1 MKGDVKHNPKSPRHR
16 EHFGMLGIQTL
27 VVTGTLPMLQQAT
40 DSLAS
45 FARPL
50 AIRGRRMN
58 PRPYRDLLSTSA
70 ALPTTVLSETYKPI
84 ALFGHARGP
93 IVSLE
98 TRYCRTD
105 HPLRLTL
112 DLASRRNIDLDSAA
126 DLLQQRP
133 RRIMPRAQTSSSS
146 RRSVLLFSKGPM

>member
-1 MKGDVKHNPKSPRHR
+1 MKGDVKYNPLPPRRR
-16 EHFGMLGIQTL
+16 EHLGMRAIQTL
-27 VVTGTLPMLQQAT
+27 VITGTLPILQQAS

-58 PRPYRDLLSTSA
+58 PRSYRDLLSTFA
-70 ALPTTVLSETYKPI
+70 TLPTTVLSETLMPI

-126 DLLQQRP
+126 DLLQQGP
-133 RRIMPRAQTSSSS
+133 RRIMPRA
-146 RRSVLLFSKGPM
+146 